1 MYLDKLIETLIKFIT
16 IKNSNFLD
24 IIYLYSN
31 ENLTFTA
38 TNDPIDPVGL
48 AAVTGV
54 YTNLDVPI
62 EQTGYCMT
70 WGQHHYRTF
79 DGKVYR
85 FQGECS
91 YTLVE
96 DRQHFFSVVLHN
108 AVDCTST
115 SCPRL
120 D

>member
-1 MYLDKLIETLIKFIT
+1 
-16 IKNSNFLD
+16 
-24 IIYLYSN
+24 
-31 ENLTFTA
+31 
-38 TNDPIDPVGL
+38 
-48 AAVTGV
+48 
-54 YTNLDVPI
+54 
-62 EQTGYCMT
+62 MT